1 MSGSDIFSIVGSAL
15 DAQNARMG
23 AIASNLANVDSIT
36 TPGGTPYLAH
46 EVVFAA
52 APVAGSSDA
61 PGIQDASFDIPTIPG
76 DTASND
82 AGIDAGQDGVQDMGV
97 SVAGTVLSDAAP
109 KQTYD
114 PSSPYANA
122 QGYVTGSNVSQVDQM
137 VDLIDS
143 SNTYSAS
150 VAVLQ
155 EAGRVD
161 QQMLS
166 SFQVS

>member
-1 MSGSDIFSIVGSAL
+1 MSASDIFGIIGSAL
-15 DAQNARMG
+15 NAQNARMET
-23 AIASNLANVDSIT
+23 IASNLANVDTIT
-36 TPGGTPYLAH
+36 APGGVPYRAH
-46 EVVFAA
+46 EVVFEA
-52 APVAGSSDA
+52 APATDGTDDSGMADGAGA
-61 PGIQDASFDIPTIPG
+61 PSV
-76 DTASND
+76 
-82 AGIDAGQDGVQDMGV
+82 GVQ
-97 SVAGTVLSDAAP
+97 VAGTVLSNAP
-109 KQTYD
+109 LKQQYD

-143 SNTYSAS
+143 SNSYSAS

-155 EAGRVD
+155 EASRVD